1 MEIKKHIKIL
11 SDQFCWLLSRKR
23 DIEFNKK
30 FNLVKRVVD
39 AETKAHRNSEVAF
52 LRWFLLKLK

>member
-1 MEIKKHIKIL
+1 MEIKKYTKIL
-11 SDQFCWLLSRKR
+11 RNQLYWFLNRKR

-30 FNLVKRVVD
+30 FNLVKRVID
-39 AETKAHRNSEVAF
+39 AKTKAHRNSEVAF